1 MTDDVEICLRT
12 AVLMAG
18 GGWQSFVEWLVEDD
32 KFSLIGWRRT
42 TMTNQQQ
49 QPWREWVLQ
58 WFREVAGIGL
68 CSGYGGK
75 QRLVWEDRSSW
86 WLDGSWQCGGWIM
99 VVGTR
104 LVGCS
109 VFLGLKE
116 WRVWGCKIFWLKIK
130 CKLIYG
136 QRENIFRLTR
146 FFSPPKHPEMHKIYI
161 KTNAA

>member
-1 MTDDVEICLRT
+1 MTTTDDVEICLRT

-18 GGWQSFVEWLVEDD
+18 GGWQSFVEWLLEDD
-32 KFSLIGWRRT
+32 KFLLIGWRRM

-49 QPWREWVLQ
+49 QPWREWILQ

-75 QRLVWEDRSSW
+75 QRLVWVDRASW
-86 WLDGSWQCGGWIM
+86 WLDGWIM

-104 LVGCS
+104 LDGCS
-109 VFLGLKE
+109 VFFVLEG
-116 WRVWGCKIFWLKIK
+116 WRVWGCKILWLKIK

-136 QRENIFRLTR
+136 QRENIFRLTGL
-146 FFSPPKHPEMHKIYI
+146 FSPPKHPEMHKIYI